1 MAQKKKKGPPPKTK
15 ETKRHRSVQE
25 IIFIAFAVLMV
36 FLMVIGTISY
46 AF

>member
-1 MAQKKKKGPPPKTK
+1 MAQKKKKGPTPKVK
-15 ETKRHRSVQE
+15 ETKSHRSWQQIV
-25 IIFIAFAVLMV
+25 FIAFAILMV